1 MRHLLIYVDASVVGG
16 CEDEEFSEDSLRR
29 CCVMKKTFDAVEWM
43 RRRRTEIDAEDRG
56 LSWEDKRR
64 KTHDIVMRDPLLA
77 PLYVPAKPHPDHPA
91 SNATRGVR
99 SNANTESRPARD

>member
-1 MRHLLIYVDASVVGG
+1 
-16 CEDEEFSEDSLRR
+16 
-29 CCVMKKTFDAVEWM
+29 MKKTFDAVEWM

-77 PLYVPAKPHPDHPA
+77 PLYVQTKPHPDHPA
-91 SNATRGVR
+91 SSTRRSLKAT
-99 SNANTESRPARD
+99 ANTESLPSRESGE